1 MTPFESIILAA
12 LYTFAFA
19 YAAQDFGLR
28 KYDILIVKILIVIM
42 AATIGVLC
50 FPTIIAGDIWNKL
63 NEEEQQ

>member
-1 MTPFESIILAA
+1 MTTFESIILVA

-19 YAAQDFGLR
+19 YSAHDFGLR
-28 KYDILIVKILIVIM
+28 KYDILIVKLLVVIM

-63 NEEEQQ
+63 NKEEQQ